1 MKRRD
6 FLYSAVVAAPLGL
19 MHGTPAIAQ
28 LPGGVDELVRELG
41 FALEIPLNKAVAGTG
56 ALFHIARKSLPESE
70 FAQVSTFISGVERL
84 IQQAGNVLKLDLPK
98 SFSDMS
104 VVMEK
109 LQLSNNSSRRF
120 EEFIV
125 EYLRSRGGRK
135 IVGLLQKAWKS

>member
-6 FLYSAVVAAPLGL
+6 FLRSAAVAAPLGL
-19 MHGTPAIAQ
+19 IHGVPAIAQ

-56 ALFHIARKSLPESE
+56 ALFHIARERLPESE

-84 IQQAGNVLKLDLPK
+84 IQQAGNVLKADLPK

-109 LQLSNNSSRRF
+109 LQLSKNSSRQL

>member
-1 MKRRD
+1 
-6 FLYSAVVAAPLGL
+6 
-19 MHGTPAIAQ
+19 
-28 LPGGVDELVRELG
+28 
-41 FALEIPLNKAVAGTG
+41 
-56 ALFHIARKSLPESE
+56 
-70 FAQVSTFISGVERL
+70 L
-84 IQQAGNVLKLDLPK
+84 IQQAGNVLKADLPK